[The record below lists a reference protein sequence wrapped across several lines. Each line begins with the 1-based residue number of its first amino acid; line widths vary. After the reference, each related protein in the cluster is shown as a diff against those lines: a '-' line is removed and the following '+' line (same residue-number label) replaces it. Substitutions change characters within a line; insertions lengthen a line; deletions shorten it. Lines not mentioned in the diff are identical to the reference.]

1 MQWITVRRLQR
12 EYALPK
18 MLARAVA
25 AEQWRSIVCR
35 CCEPWIW
42 LRRWSVSA
50 QACWHGLGR
59 LLAAAMLTFAAVRV
73 RRLQRA
79 GEARSPHGR
88 AMGMTPFSTMVAS
101 TRVLPT

>member
-50 QACWHGLGR
+50 QACCHCCDRRSSWLGPSR
-59 LLAAAMLTFAAVRV
+59 GYCPLC
-73 RRLQRA
+73 
-79 GEARSPHGR
+79 GP
-88 AMGMTPFSTMVAS
+88 
-101 TRVLPT
+101 